1 MDSEDYNSFDFS
13 WDILESETLI
23 LPNELLVYYLYKYYI
38 DRMNKKEVQ
47 EKEDI
52 YNINV
57 YVQKLRKRVVDD
69 VFKIDM

>member
-1 MDSEDYNSFDFS
+1 MELEDYNSFDFS
-13 WDILESETLI
+13 WDILDTETLI

-38 DRMNKKEVQ
+38 DRMNKKEAQ
-47 EKEDI
+47 EKEDV

>member
-1 MDSEDYNSFDFS
+1 MESEDYNSFDFS
-13 WDILESETLI
+13 WDMLDTETLI

-38 DRMNKKEVQ
+38 DRMNKKETQ
-47 EKEDI
+47 EKEDV

>member
-1 MDSEDYNSFDFS
+1 MESEDYNSFDFS
-13 WDILESETLI
+13 WDMLDTETLI

-38 DRMNKKEVQ
+38 DRMNKKEAQ
-47 EKEDI
+47 EKEDV